1 MKESNLARRY
11 ARALVASLAGDEEY
25 AGIAAELVRFRELL
39 LGDESLKVSMET
51 QLISSRQKRELLDLI
66 SRQLGLSPKAYSF
79 LSVVI
84 AENRLFILGQ
94 IVEQLENVWYEKL
107 GIDKMTVFSP
117 APLDAGQEK
126 RLKLNLEKS
135 FHRKLILKNEIDP
148 SLLAG
153 LRIQYGSESFD
164 FSLKGNLEK
173 LRERLA
179 E

>member
-11 ARALVASLAGDEEY
+11 GKALVASLADDQEY
-25 AGIAAELVRFRELL
+25 AAITTELGRFRELL
-39 LGDESLKVSMET
+39 SGDESLKVSMET
-51 QLISSRQKRELLDLI
+51 QLISGERKGELLDLI
-66 SRQLGLSPKAYSF
+66 SRKLGLSSKACSF

-84 AENRLFILGQ
+84 AENRLSILDQ
-94 IVEQLENVWYEKL
+94 IVEQSENVWYEKL

-117 APLDAGQEK
+117 VPLDAGQEK
-126 RLKLNLEKS
+126 KLKRNLEKS
-135 FHRKLILKNEIDP
+135 FHRKLILKNETDP

-173 LRERLA
+173 LRERLV

>member
-11 ARALVASLAGDEEY
+11 GKALVASLAGDQEY
-25 AGIAAELVRFRELL
+25 AAITTELGRFRELL
-39 LGDESLKVSMET
+39 SGDESLKVSMET
-51 QLISSRQKRELLDLI
+51 QLISGERKRELLDLI
-66 SRQLGLSPKAYSF
+66 SRKLGLSPKACSF

-84 AENRLFILGQ
+84 AENRLSILDQ
-94 IVEQLENVWYEKL
+94 IVEQSENVWYEKL

-117 APLDAGQEK
+117 VPLDAGQEEKLK
-126 RLKLNLEKS
+126 RNLEKS
-135 FHRKLILKNEIDP
+135 FHRKLILKNETDP

-173 LRERLA
+173 LRERLV

>member
-1 MKESNLARRY
+1 MKESNLAKRY
-11 ARALVASLAGDEEY
+11 ARALGASLTGDKEY
-25 AGIAAELVRFRELL
+25 EGIAAELVRFRELL
-39 LGDESLKVSMET
+39 LKDESLKVAMET
-51 QLISSRQKRELLDLI
+51 QLISGERKRELLDLI
-66 SRQLGLSPKAYSF
+66 GKQLGLSPKAESF

-84 AENRLFILGQ
+84 SENRMSILGQ

-107 GIDKMTVFSP
+107 GIDRMTVFSP
-117 APLDAGQEK
+117 VPLDAKQEK
-126 RLKLNLEKS
+126 KLKQNLEKS
-135 FHRKLILKNEIDP
+135 FHRKLILKNETDP

-173 LRERLA
+173 LREKLV